1 MLCSVK
7 DKAERKEM
15 EDEMVRAAKAKALE
29 RKQREEA
36 STPLLLRQGVA
47 MAGQKVDRT
56 PLRGAARQKTPL
68 RTPKR
73 WGL

>member
-1 MLCSVK
+1 VK

-15 EDEMVRAAKAKALE
+15 EEEMVRVAKAKQQE
-29 RKQREEA
+29 RKEREEA
-36 STPLLLRQGVA
+36 ATPLLARQGMA
-47 MAGQKVDRT
+47 MAGQKIDRT
-56 PLRGAARQKTPL
+56 PLRGAARQKTPA